1 MAHEILSA
9 KLNELDGKIGR
20 LHSRIHISES
30 EEPEQLAQAV
40 CDLRRECKEETAMLQ
55 NQLQYSKAWPAGAL
69 SAAYQDIEVT
79 ICNAHSTLLSKAGSG
94 AQAAEEKILVAEYA
108 LDFALQAADHALLC
122 ALDAIQTEKKLER
135 SSR

>member
-9 KLNELDGKIGR
+9 KLNELDEKIGR

-30 EEPEQLAQAV
+30 ENPVQLEQAV

-55 NQLQYSKAWPAGAL
+55 DRLQYSKAEPVGAL
-69 SAAYQDIEVT
+69 STAYQDIEAAIHT
-79 ICNAHSTLLSKAGSG
+79 ACSTLQTQTDSE
-94 AQAAEEKILVAEYA
+94 AQAAEEKILVAEYT
-108 LDFALQAADHALLC
+108 LDFALQAADYALLC
-122 ALDAIQTEKKLER
+122 ALDAIQTEKNLER

>member
-30 EEPEQLAQAV
+30 EDLAQLAQAV
-40 CDLRRECKEETAMLQ
+40 CDLRRECKEEMAMLQ
-55 NQLQYSKAWPAGAL
+55 NQLQYSKAGSADAL
-69 SAAYQDIEVT
+69 SAAYQNIEAT
-79 ICNAHSTLLSKAGSG
+79 ISTAQRTLQSQTRTD

-122 ALDAIQTEKKLER
+122 ALDAIQTEKDSER
-135 SSR
+135 SSQ

>member
-30 EEPEQLAQAV
+30 EDLAQLAQAI
-40 CDLRRECKEETAMLQ
+40 CDLRRECKEEMAMLQ
-55 NQLQYSKAWPAGAL
+55 NQLQYSKAGSAETL
-69 SAAYQDIEVT
+69 SAAYQNIEAT
-79 ICNAHSTLLSKAGSG
+79 IST
-94 AQAAEEKILVAEYA
+94 AQAALQSQTWTDAQAVEEKILVAEYA

-122 ALDAIQTEKKLER
+122 ALDAIQTEKDSER
-135 SSR
+135 SSQ